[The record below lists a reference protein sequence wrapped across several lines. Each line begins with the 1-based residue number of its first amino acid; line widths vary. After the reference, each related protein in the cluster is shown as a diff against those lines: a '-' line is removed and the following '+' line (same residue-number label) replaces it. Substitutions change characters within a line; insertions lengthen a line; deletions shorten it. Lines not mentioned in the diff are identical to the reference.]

1 MLERLSQAQFEH
13 IIDVLILYKQLS
25 HKKVTLSE
33 KSIKEAFHFM
43 RNQGKDLSEQLG
55 MNIFVQVA
63 KFLTSSF
70 LVETSVCIKTLFL
83 TTEVL

>member
-55 MNIFVQVA
+55 M
-63 KFLTSSF
+63 T
-70 LVETSVCIKTLFL
+70 
-83 TTEVL
+83 